1 MKIKIDIV
9 SDVACPWCYVGKQR
23 LEKALSFVPEI
34 DADVTWQPFQL
45 DPSVPI
51 EGRELKPYYAVKF
64 GSKEK
69 VQEIFEHM
77 ENIGNSVGIAF
88 DFNKMERTM
97 NTLPLHM
104 LMWEAEKE
112 GFKSQ
117 LKERFFKAYFEE
129 AIDLSKT
136 ENLINILSE
145 FDWNSERVLEVLSNS
160 DILEEV
166 KNKIAY
172 FQARGVRAVPFFI
185 FNDKYG
191 ISGAQEALVLTDTL
205 RKIHQEMEADKTI
218 NSSLSCDLERE
229 ECL

>member
-1 MKIKIDIV
+1 MNIKIDIV

-34 DADVTWQPFQL
+34 EVDITWQPFQL

-51 EGRELKPYYAVKF
+51 EGRELKPYYVAKF
-64 GSKEK
+64 GSEEK

-77 ENIGNSVGIAF
+77 ENVGNAVGIAF
-88 DFNKMERTM
+88 DFKKMERTM

-104 LMWEAEKE
+104 LMLEAEKE

-117 LKERFFKAYFEE
+117 LKERFFKAYFED
-129 AIDLSKT
+129 ATDLSKT
-136 ENLINILSE
+136 DNLVNILAEYS
-145 FDWNSERVLEVLSNS
+145 WNSEKVLDILANS
-160 DILEEV
+160 EILEEV
-166 KNKIAY
+166 KTKISY
-172 FQARGVRAVPFFI
+172 FQAKGVRAVPFFI

-191 ISGAQEALVLTDTL
+191 ISGAQEPQVLADTL
-205 RKIHQEMEADKTI
+205 RKLHLEMESGKTV
-218 NSSLSCDLERE
+218 STLESCDLEGE

>member
-34 DADVTWQPFQL
+34 YVDVTWQPFQL
-45 DPSVPI
+45 DPSVPL
-51 EGRELKPYYAVKF
+51 EGRELKPYYAAKF

-77 ENIGNSVGIAF
+77 ENIGKTVGIAF

-117 LKERFFKAYFEE
+117 LKERFFKAYFED

-136 ENLINILSE
+136 ENLIRILSE
-145 FDWNSERVLEVLSNS
+145 FNWNSEKVLEVLSNS
-160 DILEEV
+160 EILEEV
-166 KNKIAY
+166 KNKISY
-172 FQARGVRAVPFFI
+172 FQARGVRSVPFFI
-185 FNDKYG
+185 FNEKYG
-191 ISGAQEALVLTDTL
+191 ISGAQEPQVLADTL
-205 RKIHQEMEADKTI
+205 RKIQQEMEADETI
-218 NSSLSCDLERE
+218 NSSLSCDLEGE